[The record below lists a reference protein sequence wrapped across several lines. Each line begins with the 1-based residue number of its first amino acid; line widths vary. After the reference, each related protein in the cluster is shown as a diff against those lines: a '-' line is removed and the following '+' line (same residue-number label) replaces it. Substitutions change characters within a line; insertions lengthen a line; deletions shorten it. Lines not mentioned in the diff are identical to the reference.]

1 VTASLDD
8 IITRLTAVIQEE
20 NRILAEDR
28 EKSLESLIQKKSQLL
43 LELLRIQKALG
54 DMPRTDLK
62 RQLESLRA
70 VMEANQRL
78 LSIHLSAARE
88 ISETILEALR
98 QNDSDGTYEGRLAVN
113 GLL

>member
-1 VTASLDD
+1 MTASLDD
-8 IITRLTAVIQEE
+8 IIMRLTAVIQEE

-43 LELLRIQKALG
+43 LELLRIQKTLG

-62 RQLESLRA
+62 GQLESLRA

-113 GLL
+113 GLR